1 MSNKDIS
8 LDEIKT
14 LLREKQS
21 KIDNMEELSTKSRK
35 KLEII
40 NKKIDAQNE
49 ELLQLLVSIT
59 DSEQDVSSMDSKEV
73 LNKKNELT
81 NKINKVLD
89 NLRNIRNSLA
99 EIIR

>member
-14 LLREKQS
+14 MLREKQS
-21 KIDNMEELSTKSRK
+21 KINDMESMSIKSRK
-35 KLEII
+35 NLKLI

-49 ELLQLLVSIT
+49 QLLQLLVNIT
-59 DSEQDVSSMDSKEV
+59 DSEQDVSSMDSDEV
-73 LNKKNELT
+73 LNKQNELT

>member
-81 NKINKVLD
+81 NKINKVL
-89 NLRNIRNSLA
+89 
-99 EIIR
+99 

>member
-1 MSNKDIS
+1 MESMSI
-8 LDEIKT
+8 
-14 LLREKQS
+14 
-21 KIDNMEELSTKSRK
+21 KSRK
-35 KLEII
+35 NLELI

-49 ELLQLLVSIT
+49 QLLQLLVNIT
-59 DSEQDVSSMDSKEV
+59 DSEQDVSSMDSEEV
-73 LNKKNELT
+73 LNKQNELT

>member
-49 ELLQLLVSIT
+49 ELLQLLVNIT

>member
-14 LLREKQS
+14 MLREKQS
-21 KIDNMEELSTKSRK
+21 KINDMESMSIKSRK
-35 KLEII
+35 NLELI

-49 ELLQLLVSIT
+49 QLLQLLVNIT
-59 DSEQDVSSMDSKEV
+59 DSEQDVSTMDSTEV
-73 LNKKNELT
+73 LNKQNELT

>member
-1 MSNKDIS
+1 MSDKDIS

-14 LLREKQS
+14 LLREKQN
-21 KIDNMEELSTKSRK
+21 KINDMEAMSVKSRK
-35 KLEII
+35 KLELI

-49 ELLQLLVSIT
+49 ELLQLLVNIT
-59 DSEQDVSSMDSKEV
+59 DSEQDVSTMDSTEV
-73 LNKKNELT
+73 LTKKNELT

-89 NLRNIRNSLA
+89 NLRKIRNSLA

>member
-99 EIIR
+99 EIII

>member
-1 MSNKDIS
+1 MSKKDIS
-8 LDEIKT
+8 LDDIKS

-21 KIDNMEELSTKSRK
+21 KINTMEESSIKSRK
-35 KLEII
+35 KLELI

-49 ELLQLLVSIT
+49 ELLQLLVNIT
-59 DSEQDVSSMDSKEV
+59 DSEQDVSIMDSKEV

-89 NLRNIRNSLA
+89 NLRKIRNSLA

>member
-14 LLREKQS
+14 MLREKQS
-21 KIDNMEELSTKSRK
+21 KINDMESMSIKSRK
-35 KLEII
+35 NLELI
-40 NKKIDAQNE
+40 NKKIDDQNE
-49 ELLQLLVSIT
+49 QLLQLLVNIT
-59 DSEQDVSSMDSKEV
+59 DSEQDVSSMDSEEV
-73 LNKKNELT
+73 LNKQNELT